1 MDPYF
6 KALLYFSAIFFP
18 FLLMMLIR
26 TLNHYVHDEKHILKL
41 EDEYAGLVRARED
54 LLHHYYWK
62 MDTKE
67 FEGFSFL
74 KTEIVKVTKTIMRL
88 RKEFKMRYRKPVK
101 AKTL

>member
-18 FLLMMLIR
+18 LLLLLIVK

-67 FEGFSFL
+67 FEGLAFL
-74 KTEIVKVTKTIMRL
+74 KNEIVKVTKTIIRL
-88 RKEFKMRYRKPVK
+88 RKEFKARYAKSVK
-101 AKTL
+101 LKTK